1 MTTPIDHVQILRD
14 AGGHPAFAVLP
25 YAEYQALKQGHS
37 KAEAYIPNT
46 VVNAMF
52 DQGWTAVRAWREH
65 LGLTQAQVAERLSI
79 SQPAYAQQEA
89 SLRLRKASRDKIA
102 AALGIDPQQ
111 LAV

>member
-1 MTTPIDHVQILRD
+1 MM
-14 AGGHPAFAVLP
+14 
-25 YAEYQALKQGHS
+25 
-37 KAEAYIPNT
+37 AYIPNT

-52 DQGWTAVRAWREH
+52 DQGWTAVRAWRAH
-65 LGLTQAQVAERLSI
+65 LGLTQAQVAERLGI

-102 AALGIDPQQ
+102 AALGITPQQ